1 MKILITG
8 MAGTIGSIL
17 APDLDC
23 DHDVYGLDI
32 RPSDRANTT
41 QVDLC
46 DAAELAPVFESME
59 VVIHLAADPRHAV
72 GIGWDVL
79 MNPNV
84 IAAAHMYD
92 AAHAAGVRRVIFASS
107 MHAMGG
113 YEADEPYLSIVSG
126 RFDGLDPA
134 AIDLVKGDEPPR
146 PDSRYGATKV
156 FGESL
161 GRYYTELG
169 NIDRVE
175 QRQME
180 VICVRLGTVPR
191 NDRPGSDYRSRV
203 SWFSHRDAAG
213 FFRACVE
220 RPNLRYEILYGASRN
235 TWKIYDTPY
244 AWDVLDFVPSDNAE
258 DYWGKAEREE
268 K

>member
-1 MKILITG
+1 
-8 MAGTIGSIL
+8 
-17 APDLDC
+17 
-23 DHDVYGLDI
+23 
-32 RPSDRANTT
+32 
-41 QVDLC
+41 
-46 DAAELAPVFESME
+46 
-59 VVIHLAADPRHAV
+59 
-72 GIGWDVL
+72 

-84 IAAAHMYD
+84 IATANMYD

-113 YEADEPYLSIVSG
+113 YEFDEPYLSIVSG
-126 RFDGLDPA
+126 RVDDLDPA
-134 AIDLVKGDEPPR
+134 AIDLVKGEDPVR
-146 PDSRYGATKV
+146 PDSRYGATKI

-161 GRYYTELG
+161 GRYYAELG
-169 NIDRVE
+169 NTDRVD

-191 NDRPGSDYRSRV
+191 GNRPGSGYRSRV

-220 RPNLRYEILYGASRN
+220 RPNLQYEILYGASRN

-244 AWDVLDFVPSDNAE
+244 AWDVLGFTPSDNAE
-258 DYWGKAEREE
+258 DYWRKPE
-268 K
+268 KWTE